1 MSIVPHCFASYPS
14 QSECLTC
21 LNQKECYEETE
32 RITMFTVE
40 KCYGKYGTQPECL
53 RCFDRPSCERWTRIK
68 DENGIYDRCPPT
80 GCHGC
85 HYIFQCEYEERKK
98 EHNDIL
104 KAIEDEKAQKREE
117 NDMEN
122 AKTEILKVKG
132 DWEEVA
138 DDARST
144 VGKTELGHEPSEK
157 FKRGML
163 LAEHSPIRDIAIK
176 WRWKDIPHWVG
187 VHWVR
192 HKWECFVRTQRSDRT
207 GVDRSKLPQDQP
219 QTFVG
224 EANCQALIDTMRKR
238 LCHQASPETRA
249 YAEDLKAAIYD
260 IQPELSDVL
269 VPNCIYRCG
278 CPEIN
283 CCWLFRSLCTKNID
297 CASINIQER
306 YEAYNNIFWEERKKN
321 DAE

>member
-1 MSIVPHCFASYPS
+1 MKPQCFGEFWT
-14 QSECLTC
+14 QRECLTC
-21 LNQKECYEETE
+21 LDQKECYEETE
-32 RITMFTVE
+32 KIAMLTVE
-40 KCYGKYGTQPECL
+40 KCYGRYGTQPECL
-53 RCFDRPSCERWTRIK
+53 RCFDRSICERWTKRK
-68 DENGIYDRCPPT
+68 EDGVYDRCPPT

-85 HYIFQCEYEERKK
+85 RYIYQCEYEERKK
-98 EHNDIL
+98 QHDAIL
-104 KAIEDEKAQKREE
+104 KAIEEREGK

-122 AKTEILKVKG
+122 VEVKGAQKTEILKVKG

-144 VGKTELGHEPSEK
+144 VGKAELGHEPSEK

-238 LCHQASPETRA
+238 LCYQASPETRE
-249 YAEDLKAAIYD
+249 YAEDLKAAIHGV
-260 IQPELSDVL
+260 QPELSDVL

-278 CPEIN
+278 CPEMN
-283 CCWLFRSLCTKNID
+283 CCGLFRRLCEEDID
-297 CASINIQER
+297 CASSNIQTR
-306 YEAYNNIFWEERKKN
+306 YDAYNKIFWAERKKD